1 MRRTGLSK
9 GLFRLAVCGVCL
21 VVSLPMCA
29 AQKTKSPPVSADK
42 GKSASTDADYYE
54 LMKLFVDTFEQIDRN
69 YVTKVDRR
77 KLMEAAI
84 RGMVAKLDPYS
95 SYISPEDIERFNLGV
110 EQQFGGIGI
119 QVSIDPQ
126 TGRLTVMTPLPGTPA
141 YKAGV
146 RAGDVIE
153 QIEGKSTKGYTIG
166 MAVRRLKGKIGDAVS
181 IGVRHAGSKKI
192 ETVRIV
198 RAVIQVATVLGDHYN
213 SDGTWN
219 YFVDEKNKIGY
230 IRLTHFARRSAAE
243 FHAALKTLKAAGMK
257 GLVVD
262 LRFNPGGLLSQAI
275 AISDLFVDS
284 GKIVSTKGRNTPER
298 VWRATK
304 AGTYADFP
312 VAVLVNHYSASA
324 SEILS
329 ACLQDHK
336 RAVIIGGRT
345 WGKGSVQNV
354 IELNGGRSALKLTT
368 AGYHRPSGR
377 NIHRAPGAK
386 ATDVW
391 GVMPN
396 HGFEVKLSL
405 TEMQDYLEY
414 RRQRDV
420 LGRAAPPKMKFTDRP
435 LKRAVAYLLKKLS
448 PQKTGGSKTTPAK
461 KSKALPAPRPRSK
474 EGKTAVNPKSPVRFR
489 RTAAA

>member
-1 MRRTGLSK
+1 MMRRSGLSNAM
-9 GLFRLAVCGVCL
+9 FRLAVCGVCL
-21 VVSLPMCA
+21 LVSLPMCVG
-29 AQKTKSPPVSADK
+29 QKKKGLPVSAA
-42 GKSASTDADYYE
+42 KSTSTDADYYE

-84 RGMVAKLDPYS
+84 RGMIAKLDPYS

-153 QIEGKSTKGYTIG
+153 QIEGKSTKGYTIQ
-166 MAVRRLKGKIGDAVS
+166 MAVRRLKGKIGAAVN
-181 IGVRHAGSKKI
+181 IGIRHAGSKKI

-198 RAVIQVATVLGDHYN
+198 RATIQVATVLGDHYN
-213 SDGTWN
+213 SDGSWN

-243 FHAALKTLKAAGMK
+243 FHAALKKLQAAGMK
-257 GLVVD
+257 GLIVD

-275 AISDLFVDS
+275 AISDLFVES

-304 AGTYADFP
+304 AGTYSNFP
-312 VAVLVNHYSASA
+312 IAVLVNHYSASA

-377 NIHRAPGAK
+377 NIHRAPDAK
-386 ATDVW
+386 PSDVW
-391 GVMPN
+391 GVMPDK
-396 HGFEVKLSL
+396 GFKVKLSL
-405 TEMQDYLEY
+405 SEMQDYLEY

-420 LGRAAPPKMKFTDRP
+420 LGRTSPLKAEFTDRQ
-435 LKRAVAYLLKKLS
+435 LDRALAYLRGKLAPKSSGGKKK
-448 PQKTGGSKTTPAK
+448 P
-461 KSKALPAPRPRSK
+461 KALPAPKPK
-474 EGKTAVNPKSPVRFR
+474 TVNGKTAVNPRLPVRFR
-489 RTAAA
+489 RTAAT

>member
-1 MRRTGLSK
+1 MRRSGLSNVIS
-9 GLFRLAVCGVCL
+9 RLLVCGICL
-21 VVSLPMCA
+21 LVSVPMCA
-29 AQKTKSPPVSADK
+29 AQKPKTPPVSA
-42 GKSASTDADYYE
+42 GKSASSDADYYE

-77 KLMEAAI
+77 ALMEAAI
-84 RGMVAKLDPYS
+84 RGMITKLDPYS

-119 QVSIDPQ
+119 QVSIDPR

-141 YKAGV
+141 YRAGV

-153 QIEGKSTKGYTIG
+153 EIEGISTKGYTIR
-166 MAVRRLKGKIGDAVS
+166 MAVSRLKGKVGGAVKIG
-181 IGVRHAGSKKI
+181 IRHVGSTKV

-198 RAVIQVATVLGDHYN
+198 RAIIQVATVLGDHYN
-213 SDGTWN
+213 KNGSWN
-219 YFVDEKNKIGY
+219 FFVDKKNKIGY
-230 IRLTHFARRSAAE
+230 VRLTHFARRSAAE
-243 FHAALKTLKAAGMK
+243 FHAALKTLQAAGMK
-257 GLVVD
+257 GLIVD

-275 AISDLFVDS
+275 AISDLFVES

-304 AGTYADFP
+304 AGTYSKFP
-312 VAVLVNHYSASA
+312 IAVLVNHYSASA

-336 RAVIIGGRT
+336 RAVIVGERT

-386 ATDVW
+386 KSDVW
-391 GVMPN
+391 GVMPGK
-396 HGFEVKLSL
+396 GFQVKFSL
-405 TEMQDYLEY
+405 AEMRDYLEY

-420 LGRAAPPKMKFTDRP
+420 LGRTSPLKTKFTDRQ
-435 LKRAVAYLLKKLS
+435 LDRGLAYILGKLS
-448 PQKTGGSKTTPAK
+448 QKSPGGNK
-461 KSKALPAPRPRSK
+461 KPKAIPAPKPRSTA
-474 EGKTAVNPKSPVRFR
+474 GKTAVNPRPLFLFH
-489 RTAAA
+489 RTAAT